1 MKIKLGLSCAKL
13 RSASLAGPELVQV
26 SGLNEKIGIRLN
38 SAQLKLIFSVGSDL
52 SNMHLI

>member
-1 MKIKLGLSCAKL
+1 M
-13 RSASLAGPELVQV
+13 LAGPELVQV

-38 SAQLKLIFSVGSDL
+38 SAQLKLILSVGSDL